1 VPTTDLADPSAGD
14 WVAASLAAALVVVLL
29 ALLLVAPALRRSSAS
44 PWGRVAGLL
53 LAATAAVLV
62 LVVVVAGTAALV
74 SRPDGVLATELV
86 HAEVISAERIAVY
99 TAALLL
105 PLAAV
110 LGVLAVAVV
119 DIGRPSAFRPAAGAV
134 AGLVL
139 VAAGILV
146 VGDAGD
152 AVTAAALS
160 AAVLSGGAAFA
171 LMADELGGRRHSSSP
186 TSDSSTMSSQRSLQS
201 RQR

>member
-1 VPTTDLADPSAGD
+1 VPTTDLADPSAGE
-14 WVAASLAAALVVVLL
+14 WVVASVAAVLVVVLL
-29 ALLLVAPALRRSSAS
+29 ALLLLAPALRRSAAT

-53 LAATAAVLV
+53 LAATAVTLV
-62 LVVVVAGTAALV
+62 LVVVVAGTAAFV
-74 SRPDGVLATELV
+74 SEPDGVFATELV
-86 HAEVISAERIAVY
+86 HAGVASDERIAAY
-99 TAALLL
+99 AAALLL
-105 PLAAV
+105 PFAAV

-119 DIGRPSAFRPAAGAV
+119 DVGRPSAFRPAAGAV

-139 VAAGILV
+139 VGAGILV

-160 AAVLSGGAAFA
+160 TALLSGGAALSLVF
-171 LMADELGGRRHSSSP
+171 DEVDGRRQPSSAM
-186 TSDSSTMSSQRSLQS
+186 SDSSTMSSQRSLQS